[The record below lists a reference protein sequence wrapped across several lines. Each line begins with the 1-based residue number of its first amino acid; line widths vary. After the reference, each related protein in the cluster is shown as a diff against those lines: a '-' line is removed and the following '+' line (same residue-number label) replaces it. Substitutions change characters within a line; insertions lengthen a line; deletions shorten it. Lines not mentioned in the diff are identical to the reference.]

1 MPRRIVGST
10 MFEWSSEDHLSIK
23 KDGANFATVTYQP
36 SRNKLKESKTYAA
49 PKQYGKAKR
58 KLLEV
63 SGTNNHLTIYP
74 LNTLP
79 THSDFLQPKYEQ
91 IESIRLEG
99 FNYEVRTSVGDVE
112 NIFTKLPSGFV
123 TDQNYGLGLMTDYR
137 FITNTL
143 HNIHQI
149 KHLLIH

>member
-79 THSDFLQPKYEQ
+79 THSDFSQPKRNEPKV
-91 IESIRLEG
+91 INETEG
-99 FNYEVRTSVGDVE
+99 REPT
-112 NIFTKLPSGFV
+112 
-123 TDQNYGLGLMTDYR
+123 
-137 FITNTL
+137 
-143 HNIHQI
+143 
-149 KHLLIH
+149 